1 MAEGSLE
8 VILPTIWTD
17 AEQSWEESENG
28 KERGEEKRNEEKR
41 RPETKES
48 EESKK
53 TLQAPKSQNRVFFE

>member
-41 RPETKES
+41 SPEKKES
-48 EESKK
+48 EERK